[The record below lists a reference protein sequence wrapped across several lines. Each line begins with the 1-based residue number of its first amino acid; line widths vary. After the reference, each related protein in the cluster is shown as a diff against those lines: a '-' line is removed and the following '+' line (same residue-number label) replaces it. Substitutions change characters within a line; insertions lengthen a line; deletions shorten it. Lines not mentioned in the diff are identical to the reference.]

1 MNRRH
6 FLSRTAAFTGALTGL
21 AATKLLAA
29 DSAPNHSKSEKFSK
43 SSAKKLNPPANGS
56 INVAILVSEGV
67 NVIDFSGPW
76 GVFESVSLPNANEPP
91 FRLLAV
97 SDTTDVVS
105 SASGLKIKP
114 DHSLA
119 DVPKVNVVVIP
130 AQKGSDAMREWLR
143 KTVEATDVTM
153 SVCTGAFQL
162 AKAGLLKGMAATTHH
177 EFQDELEK
185 KYPDIQVKR
194 GVRFVENDKIS
205 TAGGLT
211 SGTDLALRVVER
223 YFGRE
228 VAKATALYME
238 YRGTEWMV

>member
-1 MNRRH
+1 MNRRE
-6 FLSRTAAFTGALTGL
+6 FLGKTAALSTGISAFASTGL
-21 AATKLLAA
+21 LATESAGSNTEKLANAGKLT
-29 DSAPNHSKSEKFSK
+29 AP
-43 SSAKKLNPPANGS
+43 AKGS

-76 GVFESVSLPNANEPP
+76 GVFESVMLPNADAMP
-91 FRLLAV
+91 FRIFAV
-97 SDTTDVVS
+97 SDTADVVT

-114 DHSLA
+114 HYTFE
-119 DVPKVNVVVIP
+119 DVPEVRVVVIP
-130 AQKGSDAMREWLR
+130 AQKGSEAMREWLR
-143 KTVEATDVTM
+143 NNWQKTDVTM

-162 AKAGLLKGMAATTHH
+162 AKAGLLKGMTATTHH
-177 EFQDELEK
+177 EFQDKLEK
-185 KYPDIQVKR
+185 EFPDIQVKR
-194 GVRFVENDKIS
+194 GVRFVEHKKIS

-223 YFGRE
+223 YFGRD